1 MSPRTQL
8 VFTGE
13 LTAGFALD
21 EARRNMAAQFN
32 LNEQQLAQMFGS
44 GKEVVL
50 KRHLEEGDALRY
62 VRLLAGLGLKVQA
75 RPMPDTAGNTTT
87 SPALMSTAMPLAPHS
102 TSTHP
107 WEHADTIPL
116 EPMVALRPTP
126 QVRPPVE
133 PAFQPTDTSD
143 TEALPVTQPSLLT
156 MEEGEADEAMEVRCP
171 TCGERQ
177 PMRVL
182 CRQCATNLEMALK
195 AKAEDAENAK
205 AERLDA
211 ARARRG
217 LPPVGGGRSG
227 FGASGHASSTLRGA
241 DSTDDVQAPP
251 LWAGGWEGRIG
262 RLNFAIGMFVLW
274 GALILSVLLT
284 SAIPETPRGI
294 FNFLI
299 LVLLTIMFFRLSA
312 LRLHDREHSGWWNLL
327 MVAPS
332 ALVVVMFINPF
343 IGALLTG
350 LSVLM
355 TIPFTIY
362 LLFFPGNDGSNAYGE
377 PPREGS
383 VPLLLASV
391 AALFALTMMAPRD
404 AMFSAAGAGHGSL
417 SEPGP
422 GTPQSEDAQLAFAT
436 EYRVADKHKA
446 FAASPDGS
454 WGWKSDAASADIAMS
469 EAMSTCEKH
478 RPPSQRACLLIDVNG
493 KPVPRN

>member
-21 EARRNMAAQFN
+21 EARRNMAGQFN

-75 RPMPDTAGNTTT
+75 RPMPDAPGNTTT
-87 SPALMSTAMPLAPHS
+87 SAALLSTSMPLAPYS
-102 TSTHP
+102 TSTHA

-116 EPMVALRPTP
+116 EQMVALRPAP
-126 QVRPPVE
+126 SGRPPAE
-133 PAFQPTDTSD
+133 PPFQPTDTSD
-143 TEALPVTQPSLLT
+143 TEALPVTEPSPLT
-156 MEEGEADEAMEVRCP
+156 MAEGDAEEAMEVRCP
-171 TCGERQ
+171 SCGERQ

-182 CRQCATNLEMALK
+182 CRKCATNLEMALK
-195 AKAEDAENAK
+195 AKAENEEYAK

-217 LPPVGGGRSG
+217 LPPAGRGKSG
-227 FGASGHASSTLRGA
+227 FGASGHASSILQGTEA
-241 DSTDDVQAPP
+241 TTDVEAPP

-262 RLNFAIGMFVLW
+262 RLNFATGMFVLW
-274 GALILSVLLT
+274 GGLILSVLLT
-284 SAIPETPRGI
+284 SAIPETPRGV

-299 LVLLTIMFFRLSA
+299 LVLLTIMFFRLAA
-312 LRLHDREHSGWWNLL
+312 LRLHDRDHSGWWNLL
-327 MVAPS
+327 MVAPFV
-332 ALVVVMFINPF
+332 LVAVMFFSPLL
-343 IGALLTG
+343 GAFLSG
-350 LSVLM
+350 LAVLM
-355 TIPFTIY
+355 TIPVYIY

-383 VPLLLASV
+383 VPALLASV
-391 AALFALTMMAPRD
+391 VALVVLTMVAPRE
-404 AMFSAAGAGHGSL
+404 SLLAAPGVSSGSPR
-417 SEPGP
+417 EPGRI
-422 GTPQSEDAQLAFAT
+422 TPKSEDAQLAFAT

-454 WGWKSDAASADIAMS
+454 WGWKSEVASTDIAMS
-469 EAMSTCEKH
+469 EAMATCEKH
-478 RPPSQRACLLIDVNG
+478 RPLSQRPCVLIDVNG